1 MGPRSRISRIPAVVG
16 AAAAAAALAGC
27 GGGEPS
33 SSPEDFQA
41 AANRVCRDAEQQ
53 LDRVQGTVPKTA
65 DQAEEQA
72 AALVDVSQQA
82 LDNLRQIH
90 PPDDRKASYERYLRA
105 RETGIGFIEQARDA
119 AAHNDAAAYAR
130 AKSRLAAGQPVRR
143 QLALQIGLRR
153 CSRPSVPTK

>member
-1 MGPRSRISRIPAVVG
+1 MRTPHLTRRLLAGLAG
-16 AAAAAAALAGC
+16 AAAVAALVSC
-27 GGGEPS
+27 GDS
-33 SSPEDFQA
+33 SSTSPEEFQSQ
-41 AANRVCRDAEQQ
+41 ANRVCRDVEQQ